1 MEKFRAL
8 KNLKGII
15 ETIFVKVL
23 KLFIRTMSTLRE
35 EIWPINQPAN
45 FDG

>member
-15 ETIFVKVL
+15 ETIL
-23 KLFIRTMSTLRE
+23 
-35 EIWPINQPAN
+35 
-45 FDG
+45 